1 MNMNSRISFKSN
13 INFVRTENFPRRGVY
28 VDYLDKDQI
37 VSGEFF
43 TIGVATCTA
52 GGCIIPKKRA
62 FGFHFL
68 DNKKIVFPE
77 DIIHHDNERGII
89 IGAKDLQHRPYSIP
103 NFDAIKQYIQK
114 RVENLSIFKQHKYKY
129 AHSNIHYSLDT
140 DTWSIN
146 TQYRKYWRSCEVKS
160 IKNLLDVFKFI
171 KIAKG
176 DRLFFEGK
184 EVLPAQFPSIFEK

>member
-1 MNMNSRISFKSN
+1 MYNRISFKSN
-13 INFVRTENFPRRGVY
+13 INFVRLENFPKRGVY
-28 VDYLDKDQI
+28 IDYLDEDQI
-37 VSGEFF
+37 ISDEFF
-43 TIGVATCTA
+43 TTDVATCTA

-68 DNKKIVFPE
+68 DDKKIVFPE

-89 IGAKDLQHRPYSIP
+89 IGAKDLKDQPYSIP
-103 NFDAIKQYIQK
+103 NFDATKQYMQK

-129 AHSNIHYSLDT
+129 AHSDFHYSLDT

-146 TQYRKYWRSCEVKS
+146 TRYRKYWKICEVKS
-160 IKNLLDVFKFI
+160 LKNLLDAFKFV

-176 DRLFFEGK
+176 DKLFFEGK
-184 EVLPAQFPSIFEK
+184 EVLPEDFPAIFECV